1 MQAIVG
7 FFWAFLQVLRGV
19 ETMQMSGYDE
29 ETSGCSMAILA
40 CVFQATYLRFIWDA
54 SEGFHIG
61 VERLHQLYR

>member
-1 MQAIVG
+1 
-7 FFWAFLQVLRGV
+7 
-19 ETMQMSGYDE
+19 MQMSGYDE